1 MQVDLRITRLL
12 CSTICHDV
20 TNKLANL
27 SLGLESLEHEEA
39 TKESLS
45 LVAQEGKMAAILLAF
60 FRVAFGNGTGESGL
74 TGMDGIR
81 EARSIATKLFES
93 NNIDL
98 IWDESDDLLLS
109 SVSNRLVLKLVL
121 NTLHCIGSCVFRNGQ
136 VVLRVE
142 TLDKDIGILFTGTGP
157 VARLRPD
164 FLRALHR
171 ECNIE
176 DLTAQTAPAWYT
188 ASLAEE
194 VGAEVD
200 AHDTGGAVQFAIVL
214 PAQD

>member
-27 SLGLESLEHEEA
+27 SLGLETLEHEEP

-74 TGMDGIR
+74 TGLDGIA
-81 EARSIATKLFES
+81 EARKIATKLFES

-98 IWDESDDLLLS
+98 IWNESDDLLLA

-121 NTLHCIGSCVFRNGQ
+121 NTLHCISSCVFRNGQ
-136 VVLRVE
+136 VILRVE
-142 TLDKDIGILFTGTGP
+142 AIDKDIGILFTGTGP